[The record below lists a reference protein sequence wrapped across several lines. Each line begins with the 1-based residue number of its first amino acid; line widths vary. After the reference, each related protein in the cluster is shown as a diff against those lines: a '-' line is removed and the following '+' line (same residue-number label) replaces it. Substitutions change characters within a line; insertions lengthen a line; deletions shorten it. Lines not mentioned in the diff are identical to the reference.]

1 MLDET
6 FLFSMCRIL
15 NVFCCHLHHF
25 MLSVLIL
32 FPCDLEVCFCKVAAY
47 MSSVFQSYCLQRMIM
62 QVRSSAWPLTNVM
75 ATVVVLVEVTRWIFQ
90 TQPLVLIHCIMYCG
104 GEYFCAKFFSLWWWG
119 FSRNLMSQIT

>member
-1 MLDET
+1 
-6 FLFSMCRIL
+6 
-15 NVFCCHLHHF
+15 

-104 GEYFCAKFFSLWWWG
+104 GEYFCAKFFSLW
-119 FSRNLMSQIT
+119 